1 MATYRTLLEALH
13 QSLLLKFRRFRSLT
27 MPISLYDL
35 SVPLFIRTL
44 TNLAG
49 ILKKAEQYADD
60 NGIPHSD
67 FLTAR
72 LAADML
78 PFTFQIQ
85 SCSNTAKNSAVRVAD
100 TVAVPMEDN
109 ESTFAELQA
118 RIAKTIDV
126 LKGVDPSKYDGTEEK
141 EVVLK
146 FPGKEFKFTGQSYL
160 LTFAIPNFFF
170 HATTAYDILRSKGVP
185 LGKADFLG
193 SS

>member
-1 MATYRTLLEALH
+1 
-13 QSLLLKFRRFRSLT
+13 

-35 SVPLFIRTL
+35 SVPLFISNL
-44 TNLAG
+44 TNLTS

-67 FLTAR
+67 LLTAR

-78 PFTFQIQ
+78 PLTFQIQ
-85 SCSNTAKNSAVRVAD
+85 SCSNTSKNSLVRVAD
-100 TVAVPMEDN
+100 AEAVPMEDN

-126 LKGVDPSKYDGTEEK
+126 LKDVDPSKFDGTEEK
-141 EVVLK
+141 EVVMK
-146 FPGKEFKFTGQSYL
+146 FPGREFKFTGQSYL

-185 LGKADFLG
+185 LGKGDFLG
-193 SS
+193 SL